1 VHRFLV
7 SKNWV
12 PIHGD
17 VQDLT
22 EGLPVLQSATHLQ
35 RGGEDLA
42 RKRTGC
48 AAMELTMFP
57 VTRLRNGRSLH
68 KTATLTLHQSHQAPL
83 SLHEAINK
91 KKGRI
96 LVTDMNEHGK
106 VPQCEHRHSVLQFLR
121 TTSQIGGPTF
131 YLLRTGVIVRDTTSV
146 PPSA

>member
-1 VHRFLV
+1 MYRFLV

-12 PIHGD
+12 PLHGD
-17 VQDLT
+17 VQDLI
-22 EGLPVLQSATHLQ
+22 EGLSVLQYATHLQ

-42 RKRTGC
+42 RKWTGC

-91 KKGRI
+91 KKRTHFSDRMSMGKSRNVNI
-96 LVTDMNEHGK
+96 ATVCFSSCAHLRLV
-106 VPQCEHRHSVLQFLR
+106 C
-121 TTSQIGGPTF
+121 
-131 YLLRTGVIVRDTTSV
+131 LLSICYAQV
-146 PPSA
+146 